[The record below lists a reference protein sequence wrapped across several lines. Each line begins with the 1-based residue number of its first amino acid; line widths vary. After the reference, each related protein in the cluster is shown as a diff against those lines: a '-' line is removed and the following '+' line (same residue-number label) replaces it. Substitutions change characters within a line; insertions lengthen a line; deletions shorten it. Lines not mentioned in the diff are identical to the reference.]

1 MKLESLS
8 DLYLI
13 LAVLVPGFVYNA
25 VILKFVPLRQNN
37 QKEFALLRFVTAS
50 ALIFAS
56 CSWLIYLVQYN
67 ILFDPRSLWK
77 ALAWFVIIFLWPT
90 GIALVHAR
98 IIQQDGLGGLYRCLR
113 LRPINP
119 VPTGWDWIFGKLR
132 PYFVIV
138 TLNDGT
144 QIPGYFGPSSLASS
158 DPDHKDIFLEKVYTI
173 PEGGGDWVEVE
184 RSAGIH
190 IDGAQIAYIEFRMP

>member
-8 DLYLI
+8 DLSLI

-37 QKEFALLRFVTAS
+37 QKEFALLRFVTAT

-77 ALAWFVIIFLWPT
+77 ALAWFFIIFLWPT
-90 GIALVHAR
+90 GIAVVHAR
-98 IIQQDGLGGLYRCLR
+98 IIQQDGLGGLYRFLR

>member
-8 DLYLI
+8 DLYLT

-37 QKEFALLRFVTAS
+37 QKEFALLRFVTTT

-56 CSWLIYLVQYN
+56 CSWLIYLVEFN
-67 ILFDPRSLWK
+67 ILFDPKSIWK
-77 ALAWFVIIFLWPT
+77 AFAWFFIIFCWPI
-90 GIALVHAR
+90 GVALIHAR
-98 IIQQDGLGGLYRCLR
+98 IIQQDGLRELYRFLH

-119 VPTGWDWIFGKLR
+119 VPTGWDWIFGKLQ

-138 TLNDGT
+138 TLTDGT
-144 QIPGYFGPSSLASS
+144 EIAGYFGELSLASS

-173 PEGGGDWVEVE
+173 PENDGDWVEVA
-184 RSAGIH
+184 RSGGIH
-190 IDGAQIAYIEFRMP
+190 IDGGQIAYVEFRTP

>member
-1 MKLESLS
+1 
-8 DLYLI
+8 
-13 LAVLVPGFVYNA
+13 
-25 VILKFVPLRQNN
+25 
-37 QKEFALLRFVTAS
+37 
-50 ALIFAS
+50 
-56 CSWLIYLVQYN
+56 
-67 ILFDPRSLWK
+67 
-77 ALAWFVIIFLWPT
+77 
-90 GIALVHAR
+90 
-98 IIQQDGLGGLYRCLR
+98 
-113 LRPINP
+113 
-119 VPTGWDWIFGKLR
+119 
-132 PYFVIV
+132 VIV